1 MRARAEGAEGVSRSI
16 ARSGVLWLRGREEGA
31 ASCARRK
38 GLGLR
43 GFWGRSRVG
52 SRAGVPGAGGV
63 ATRVGRRRRPR
74 VPQSAPPARLAR
86 TRREGGWK
94 ARRACDR
101 PAPPTHLRA
110 RRVAPLRLPPSAL
123 RRPWPGLALEAAP
136 SACAERREAR
146 PTGFGSA
153 PLTVAGAA
161 AGRGCG
167 AVAPAPSS
175 VLPSD
180 GSARGRVCAGQRASL
195 EACCGRAA
203 RRACWSLRRH
213 SLRRA
218 CRRHQPR
225 YMVVMDTCGASCQS
239 GCWLDVTTATASSH
253 SP

>member
-153 PLTVAGAA
+153 PPHRCRCAA

-175 VLPSD
+175 VLPCD
-180 GSARGRVCAGQRASL
+180 GSARGRVCRTAGQ
-195 EACCGRAA
+195 
-203 RRACWSLRRH
+203 
-213 SLRRA
+213 
-218 CRRHQPR
+218 PR
-225 YMVVMDTCGASCQS
+225 GLLWASC
-239 GCWLDVTTATASSH
+239 V
-253 SP
+253 